1 MAVVSGRP
9 SSSSILAPWRWA
21 MSLNLKHTLEAP
33 GLQRKAEAGEPF
45 CLYCLLLPTPYVVAT
60 GPGQAGTEPRSRTFL
75 AILLQS
81 QGLEMD
87 SRILLSSSQLDSRL
101 GNCVR
106 ACSTSM
112 LTFCV
117 VEAGREKLHF
127 PDFLAVKIW
136 VLTQVST
143 KGIPPKDVEL
153 GPELRERRVGQA
165 WTATCWHG
173 GWQPAACGAGAAFL
187 VRRPRSLQL
196 LGVVPGNSAKA
207 LLFQPFQR
215 SCKPPGS

>member
-1 MAVVSGRP
+1 
-9 SSSSILAPWRWA
+9 
-21 MSLNLKHTLEAP
+21 MSLNLKHRLEAP

-45 CLYCLLLPTPYVVAT
+45 WLYCLLLPTPYVVAT

-81 QGLEMD
+81 QGLETD
-87 SRILLSSSQLDSRL
+87 SRILLSSSQLDSWQ

-106 ACSTSM
+106 ACSTFM

-127 PDFLAVKIW
+127 PDFFAVEVW

-143 KGIPPKDVEL
+143 KGIPPKDLEL
-153 GPELRERRVGQA
+153 GPELRERSGWDRLGQPLAGMEGGSQQLVGPGQLS
-165 WTATCWHG
+165 WSEDHDHCSCWEL
-173 GWQPAACGAGAAFL
+173 FL
-187 VRRPRSLQL
+187 EIQQRPS
-196 LGVVPGNSAKA
+196 SSS
-207 LLFQPFQR
+207 PFSHLASHQEAD
-215 SCKPPGS
+215 CKFLSDEAD